1 MIKTAARLSVLAL
14 LALGITAVGKPA
26 ALADSS
32 IRVLVNDKP
41 ITSFDISQRA
51 RLIALTGGKGGEKAA
66 TEELINQI
74 LQVREARK
82 RGIVISDARVDGA
95 LTQIGQG
102 MKMSLA
108 QLKQAL
114 GSQGVG
120 MDTLRER
127 IRAQIAWTQ
136 VVQAR
141 ARVDVSVKSSDVT
154 AALMAK
160 GSPDKMTTMEFTLQ
174 QIIFVIPKGSSAGYI
189 AQRRREAESYRGR
202 FAGCDTSVAQAKT
215 LKDVAVRNMGRRTSS
230 ELTGEDGEEVQRTP
244 AGKTTRPHQ
253 TPQGIELVAVCTTR
267 QLQGDAAARS
277 QVEMQLSM
285 EQSKDLG
292 KEYLDELRKKA
303 IIQFR

>member
-1 MIKTAARLSVLAL
+1 MKTSTRSFMIAL
-14 LALGITAVGKPA
+14 LALGVIGVGKPA

-41 ITSFDISQRA
+41 ITSFDIAQRA
-51 RLIALTGGKGGEKAA
+51 RLIALTGGKGGEKVA

-82 RGIVISDARVDGA
+82 RGIVITDARVDAA
-95 LTQIGQG
+95 LSQIGQG
-102 MKMSLA
+102 MKMTLA

-141 ARVDVSVKSSDVT
+141 ARVDVSVKPSDVT

-160 GSPDKMTTMEFTLQ
+160 GSPDKLTVTEYTLQ
-174 QIIFVIPKGSSAGYI
+174 QIIFVVPKGSSSGYI

-215 LKDVAVRNMGRRTSS
+215 LKNVAVRNMGRRTSA

-267 QLQGDAAARS
+267 ELQSNAAARS
-277 QVEMQLSM
+277 QVEMQLTM

-292 KEYLDELRKKA
+292 KEYLAELREKA

>member
-1 MIKTAARLSVLAL
+1 MKTSARSFLIAL
-14 LALGITAVGKPA
+14 MALGIVAAAQPA
-26 ALADSS
+26 AHADSS

-82 RGIVISDARVDGA
+82 RGIVITDARVDAA

-102 MKMSLA
+102 MKMTLA

-141 ARVDVSVKSSDVT
+141 ARVDVSIKPSDVT

-160 GSPDKMTTMEFTLQ
+160 GSPDKLTTMEFTLQ
-174 QIIFVIPKGSSAGYI
+174 QIIFVVPKGSSAGYI

-202 FAGCDTSVAQAKT
+202 FAGCDSSVAQAKT

-230 ELTGEDGEEVQRTP
+230 ELTGEDGEEVQKTP
-244 AGKTTRPHQ
+244 AGKTTRPQQ
-253 TPQGIELVAVCTTR
+253 TPQGIELVAVCSTR
-267 QLQGDAAARS
+267 ELQSNAAARS
-277 QVEMQLSM
+277 QVEMQLTM

-292 KEYLDELRKKA
+292 KEYLEELRKKA